1 METQVFELPYLFS
14 DTNVPPE
21 EYEQYE
27 QNKSVIWDTFR
38 FLKPSVRFTS
48 PLQYV
53 TSAILF
59 QANIDKILC
68 AKILKYLP
76 HIIGFFNINKNDTTE
91 IKYQTLIGLLTNDD
105 LKERILNFTKSVGLE
120 KNDIITI
127 SRKKIIFTTFPQKIK
142 EYKKNIVIENAY
154 VKINS
159 LFDFE
164 HTIFSKNITFK
175 YYENVNFAF
184 YIYMNLMND
193 LGIKDDSELLLF
205 NSWKSKLALL
215 LVQTNFDNKVAVSA
229 FRNNTVTY
237 KGVVYDTSFVPKYNV
252 QDIRPIQ
259 RNMTNPINVQNMIS
273 YRNQLNVRTTKK
285 IDLKYLPLFYTF
297 PFKDGHLI
305 KSDGQIVFMNVPE
318 PTNYVKRIISSS
330 LSICSLDNVEELV
343 KYVIERLSISEIIS
357 TAVNSNSLSEQAL
370 ALLTLWFI
378 RGSYMYINYIKINLP
393 SLTNLLKWNLCLFTP
408 NMSNVS
414 IILPPLYNNIYKNSY
429 FELNVKLYTNLVKHI
444 ASIAQSAIAVCI
456 LCSKY
461 KIPEIVIAHVY
472 NNLDENLGK
481 KNTTQLFVFF
491 TLLIQENYN
500 FIYINARN
508 LLKPTFDTKVT
519 NTGILLPEEI
529 EVYQYYNIQVPNIEP
544 FKKNSSPYVDK
555 TWKQMLNESSLK
567 IFALGDI
574 GSAKID
580 CVLDECLSLPD
591 QTTKLNF
598 LAKNNFCPLTNLEIA
613 AFITLSVQ

>member
-14 DTNVPPE
+14 DNNVPPE

-38 FLKPSVRFTS
+38 FLKPSVRFTN

-76 HIIGFFNINKNDTTE
+76 HIIEFFKINKNDTTE
-91 IKYQTLIGLLTNDD
+91 IKFQTLIGLITNDD
-105 LKERILNFTKSVGLE
+105 LKERILNFTNSVGLE

-142 EYKKNIVIENAY
+142 EYKKNIVIEKAY

-285 IDLKYLPLFYTF
+285 IDLKYLPFFYTF

-370 ALLTLWFI
+370 ALLALWFI

-408 NMSNVS
+408 DMSNVS

-461 KIPEIVIAHVY
+461 KIPEIVITHVY

-591 QTTKLNF
+591 QTTKLDF
-598 LAKNNFCPLTNLEIA
+598 LAKNNYCPLNNLEIA